1 MTDPSEQ
8 ECPEGSFNSDLYTP
22 AMTKILA
29 IDTSHAICSVALN
42 ISEKITSRVSAAPR
56 QHARQ
61 LLPMIEALLAEQGLR
76 ARDLDAIALVIGPGS
91 FTGLRIGAGVAQ
103 GLSFATGVP
112 VLCISSLAVMAM
124 QAHLEQHCDL
134 VSVCLLAREDEVYAA
149 SYQIVGEDPI
159 LIGNEQ
165 VCEPS
170 LAIFTP
176 DGFAAGDGWTLLP
189 AARGSHATM
198 HECRSDAK
206 TLSMIAVQHCRKGLG
221 VSAPM
226 VLPVY
231 LKEQMDYQ
239 T

>member
-1 MTDPSEQ
+1 MK
-8 ECPEGSFNSDLYTP
+8 
-22 AMTKILA
+22 KILA

-42 ISEKITSRVSAAPR
+42 VSEKITSRISAAPR

-61 LLPMIEALLAEQGLR
+61 LLPMIEQLLAEQDLCV
-76 ARDLDAIALVIGPGS
+76 RDLDAVALVIGPGS

-124 QAHLEQHCDL
+124 RAHLEQRCDL
-134 VSVCLLAREDEVYAA
+134 VNVCLLAREDEVYAA
-149 SYQIVGEDPI
+149 SYQIAGEDPI

-176 DGFAAGDGWTLLP
+176 DGFAAGDGWTLLSS
-189 AARGSHATM
+189 ASDRRATM
-198 HECRSDAK
+198 LECRSDAE
-206 TLSMIAVQHCRKGLG
+206 TLSMIAVTHCRKGLG
-221 VSAPM
+221 VPAPM

-239 T
+239 A